1 MRKLDTGLATY
12 WLLTVTAWMSV
23 NILVAVGAVAMLFAL
38 MANWTW
44 HGLFIELA
52 GLARHFLDAPIA
64 ARRDFE
70 GLATKLL
77 IVAILITSLAR
88 FRVLLLAL
96 VVADR
101 REIYA

>member
-1 MRKLDTGLATY
+1 MRRLDHTLAAY
-12 WLLTVTAWMSV
+12 WLLTVTAWMLV
-23 NILVAVGAVAMLFAL
+23 NVLVAVGAAAMLFAL

-44 HGLFIELA
+44 HGLFVELA
-52 GLARHFLDAPIA
+52 GLARHFLDAPMA

-77 IVAILITSLAR
+77 FAAIVLTSLAR

-96 VVADR
+96 AAADR
-101 REIYA
+101 REIYV

>member
-96 VVADR
+96 AVADR